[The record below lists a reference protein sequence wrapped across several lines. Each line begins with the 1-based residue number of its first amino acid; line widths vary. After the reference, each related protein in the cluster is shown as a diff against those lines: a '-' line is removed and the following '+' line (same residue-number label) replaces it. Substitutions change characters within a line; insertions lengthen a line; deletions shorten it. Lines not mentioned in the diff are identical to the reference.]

1 MTFFCRA
8 PGRPLRPSSPDDDI
22 RPPPKQAFVVA
33 LFFHGYGSGLSEVSG
48 GIEGSM
54 GGERVYEVV
63 QNDSG
68 WVLRRHDRT
77 PLVEF
82 PTRGQALRA
91 GIAVSRD
98 EGLARLWVRRSDGG
112 VEEVDPRFDPLPV

>member
-1 MTFFCRA
+1 
-8 PGRPLRPSSPDDDI
+8 
-22 RPPPKQAFVVA
+22 
-33 LFFHGYGSGLSEVSG
+33 
-48 GIEGSM
+48 M
-54 GGERVYEVV
+54 GEERVYEVV
-63 QNDSG
+63 QNGSG

-98 EGLARLWVRRSDGG
+98 EGLARLWVRGSDGG
-112 VEEVDPRFDPLPV
+112 VEEVDPRF